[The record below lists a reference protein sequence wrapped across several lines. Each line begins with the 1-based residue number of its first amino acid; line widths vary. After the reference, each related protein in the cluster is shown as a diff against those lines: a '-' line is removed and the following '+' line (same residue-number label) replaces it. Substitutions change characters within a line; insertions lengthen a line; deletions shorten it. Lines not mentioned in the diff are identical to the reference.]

1 LIILIGESETGFT
14 LSYNRY
20 LSCSIIGIGMGLFS
34 RISKKKQAQI
44 DDKIVSYD
52 DAPDW
57 FFDWQVNNK
66 YLEFTEKPR

>member
-1 LIILIGESETGFT
+1 LAKAKQDLLYPTTDIYHAVSLV
-14 LSYNRY
+14 
-20 LSCSIIGIGMGLFS
+20 IGMGLFS